1 MIKRRLY
8 MEERQSPLAQWSFRL
23 VIFSVPVILL
33 SAGLYRLGILE
44 FRPAV
49 TTLVVGLSM
58 ALLGGILGTVAFFII
73 WESGWRGI
81 GKAMA
86 SAAIAFVLVAGPA
99 AVLARGLML
108 PRLTDITT
116 DIEDPPRFHAL
127 ALARP
132 REANPIAYQAG
143 DPPGAQRAAYP
154 AIKPQDL
161 SATPEEAFNGLLA
174 LIQKRRWHIIDATP
188 PRGARRDGRIE
199 AVATSPVMGFRSDVV
214 IRIRST
220 PKGARVD
227 ARSASRY
234 GEHDLG
240 SNAERIE
247 SLLAELSTERRKQR

>member
-8 MEERQSPLAQWSFRL
+8 TEERQSPLAQWSFRL
-23 VIFSVPVILL
+23 VLFSVPVILL
-33 SAGLYRLGILE
+33 SAGLYRLGLLE

-49 TTLVVGLSM
+49 TTLVVGLAM

-99 AVLARGLML
+99 AVLARGLVL
-108 PRLTDITT
+108 PRLADITT
-116 DIEDPPRFHAL
+116 DLEDPPRFHAL

-132 REANPIAYQAG
+132 REANPIAYQPS

-174 LIQKRRWHIIDATP
+174 LIQKRRWRIIDATP

-247 SLLAELSTERRKQR
+247 SLLAELSSERRKQR